1 VDENRTL
8 TIKEMPPQLRPREK
22 LLRDGVGRLTDAE
35 LLALLMGTGNPKS
48 RESVLDLAHRI
59 LAFLSSGCGDENV
72 LRQLLDTS
80 VEQLCVIAGVGVAK
94 ASSLVA
100 AAELGRRISAEVPRG
115 EEIGGPEDAARM
127 LMADMR
133 YLDREHF
140 RVILLNTKHQVLG
153 VELVSIGGLDSSA
166 AHPREIFKQGVK
178 RSAAAVI
185 LAHNH
190 PSGDPTP
197 SGEDVQITRRLVGAG
212 EVLGMEVLDH
222 IIIGDDC
229 YVSLRRQGT
238 GWHDTLDDRSRS
250 EGE

>member
-1 VDENRTL
+1 MDDDRKL
-8 TIKEMPPQLRPREK
+8 TIKELPSRMRPREK
-22 LLRDGVGRLTDAE
+22 LMQDGAARLTDAE
-35 LLALLMGTGNPKS
+35 LVALLLGTGHAQSNDS
-48 RESVLDLAHRI
+48 ALDLSHRI
-59 LAFLSSGCGDENV
+59 LATLSSGCRDAPV

-80 VEQLCVIAGVGVAK
+80 VEQLCGIAGVGVAK
-94 ASSLVA
+94 ASSLLA
-100 AAELGRRISAEVPRG
+100 AAELGRRIAAEAPRG
-115 EEIGGPEDAARM
+115 AEITGPEDAAQM

-133 YLDREHF
+133 FLDREHF

-153 VELVSIGGLDSSA
+153 IELISIGGLDSSA
-166 AHPREIFKQGVK
+166 AHPREIFKGGVK

-197 SGEDVQITRRLVGAG
+197 SPDDVEITQRLVGAG
-212 EVLGMEVLDH
+212 EMLGMDVLDH

-238 GWHDTLDDRSRS
+238 AWRDTPN
-250 EGE
+250 E